1 MQYFSFH
8 ISIYTTVVL
17 ISLLVIILFITAI
30 FVRKVFRQ
38 SEELQLNEQYYKSLF
53 EQNPDI
59 IISFD
64 LNGNFLNANK
74 AVSLFGYTVD
84 ELIHKSFIPLLI
96 PPDVEQT
103 VANFR
108 KAVSGVVTTYEC
120 AIFDKEGNQKEIL
133 ATNIPIFVKNKIIG
147 VYGIIKD
154 ITVHKNAEKSLS
166 EAEAKYRSLVENSL
180 IGVYIF
186 QKEKLVYVNPRIC
199 EMTGYSEE
207 ELSTLNLS
215 ELIYPD
221 DLPIVAGN
229 IVKLISKEEST
240 ITYQYRII
248 RKDKRLLTIEIYGS
262 IIDYHGQTA
271 VIGTVIDVTER
282 IKTEKMIKHMAY
294 HDQLTGLPNRYFL
307 KEKLNGL
314 VESAK
319 AKHENFALLF
329 LDLDRFKAVNDTFG
343 HEIGDKLLVEI
354 TEKLNRLIDNH
365 DTIARYGGDEFTILL
380 ANSNGKRAREVAQAI
395 ITNLSA
401 PFYQT
406 HNEIL
411 VTPSIGISIFPE
423 HGESFDMLVKNADL
437 AMYFAKSLGKNN
449 YQLFSDD
456 LKEKNHYELELEIR
470 LRKALKRNEFLL
482 YYQPQINLETN
493 QMIGAEALIRWNHPE
508 RGLISPA
515 EFIRLA
521 EETGLIIPIGEW
533 VIRTACQQMMKW
545 QADGLPRLRI
555 AINISA
561 KQFTQTN
568 LPDLLRK
575 VLHETGLEPKY
586 LEIEITESMTMDVE
600 SAISTLLELKEI
612 GVLISIDDFGTGYSS
627 LNYLKRFPIDKLKID
642 QSFIRECTSDINDQ
656 TIIKT
661 IILMAHLLKLQ
672 LIAEG
677 VETKGQANFLLQH
690 GCLEAQG
697 YYFSQPLP
705 VKDFEEKLIQQM

>member
-133 ATNIPIFVKNKIIG
+133 ATNIPIYVKNKIIG

-180 IGVYIF
+180 IGVFIF
-186 QKEKLVYVNPRIC
+186 QKEKFVYVNPRVC

-229 IVKLISKEEST
+229 LVKLGSKEESA
-240 ITYQYRII
+240 ITYQYRVI
-248 RKDKRLLTIEIYGS
+248 RKDKRVLTLEIYGS
-262 IIDYHGQTA
+262 IIDYHGQAA
-271 VIGTVIDVTER
+271 VIGTVIDVSER

-319 AKHENFALLF
+319 ANHQNFALLF

-354 TEKLNRLIDNH
+354 TEKLNRLLDDH

-380 ANSNGKRAREVAQAI
+380 ANSNEKRACEIAQAI
-395 ITNLSA
+395 ITNLSV

-406 HNEIL
+406 HNEIF

-456 LKEKNHYELELEIR
+456 LKEKNHHELELEIL

-508 RGLISPA
+508 RGLISPS
-515 EFIRLA
+515 EFIGLA
-521 EETGLIIPIGEW
+521 EETGLIIQIGEW

-575 VLHETGLEPKY
+575 VLHETGLDPKY

-661 IILMAHLLKLQ
+661 VILMAHFLKLQ
-672 LIAEG
+672 VIAEG
-677 VETKGQANFLLQH
+677 VETKGQANFLLQQ

-697 YYFSQPLP
+697 YYFSQPIP
-705 VKDFEEKLIQQM
+705 VEEFEEKLIQQM